1 MATLSGNKVKDTY
14 SSLLKLESNG
24 VTSTLKTVE
33 DGAGADSA
41 LKLSTTEVEVAAL
54 SFGAVPS
61 SSPSELT
68 ALMID
73 SNNNVVTRELDAGA
87 FGTSAT
93 EAFKTI
99 SIAGQGDVVADS
111 ATDTLNIVAGSNI
124 TLTTNASTDTIT
136 IASTSSVFGNPMYVQ
151 RPGASYTLTAT
162 ATTPTEAPVDNN
174 SNSSSHLVN
183 DDSNAHL
190 NSSSSTSN
198 AISIVR
204 NGLIRIDINF
214 MLEVTTS
221 NTDVTIDVK
230 EKPSGGSAS
239 TIQSIVRTKAS
250 VGNMGI
256 GFSLFRHAADNT
268 DIYYEISR
276 NSGGGASMLTTS
288 TFAVTKLD

>member
-1 MATLSGNKVKDTY
+1 
-14 SSLLKLESNG
+14 
-24 VTSTLKTVE
+24 
-33 DGAGADSA
+33 
-41 LKLSTTEVEVAAL
+41 
-54 SFGAVPS
+54 
-61 SSPSELT
+61 
-68 ALMID
+68 
-73 SNNNVVTRELDAGA
+73 
-87 FGTSAT
+87 
-93 EAFKTI
+93 
-99 SIAGQGDVVADS
+99 
-111 ATDTLNIVAGSNI
+111 
-124 TLTTNASTDTIT
+124 
-136 IASTSSVFGNPMYVQ
+136 MYVQ
-151 RPGASYTLTAT
+151 RPGAAYTLTTT
-162 ATTPTEAPVDNN
+162 ATTPTEANVDNN

-214 MLEVTTS
+214 MLEVTTA